1 MGAGYVIQVGNER
14 PGEAIVSHVNKKTGE
29 PTGPPMKR
37 YIPVGSHLIINQA
50 RVWGRRYY
58 TDKTGKKIT
67 DDVEFNT
74 TGYKGD
80 IEFMEWG
87 KDGGYAIEI
96 RYLPQSRSLDFEYQ
110 QNVQK
115 IVVRENQEGNHVLG
129 ASIVLAAGEN
139 KFDPVKDELFVT
151 CLRVHPQN
159 RDSKSKN
166 PDPAIKGHKYYE
178 VTDEHVDQGS
188 IKRIESSIEAS
199 TFVKNLSNKP
209 SEIKNLFKI
218 MGERP
223 EFGETNLLSGDLQ
236 IYKVLLEYANAEP
249 VDFFYLIGQ
258 YKRGVEDAFRKAESY
273 KALDL
278 TKDGHIALEVNG
290 KKQLIL
296 SDIKA
301 KGEGMIQW
309 MLEHYYEDEVFM
321 ATQSFKELVQKLK

>member
-1 MGAGYVIQVGNER
+1 MAGGYVIQVGNER
-14 PGEAIVSHVNKKTGE
+14 PGEAIVAQVNKKTGE
-29 PTGPPMKR
+29 PTGPQMKR

-50 RVWGRRYY
+50 RVWGRRVIA
-58 TDKTGKKIT
+58 GKPKADGTEI
-67 DDVEFNT
+67 EFNT
-74 TGYKGD
+74 PGYKGE
-80 IEFMEWG
+80 IEFMDWG
-87 KDGGYAIEI
+87 TNGGYAIEI

-115 IVVRENQEGNHVLG
+115 IVVRDNQEGNHVKG
-129 ASIVLAAGEN
+129 ASIVLNAGEN
-139 KFDPVKDELFVT
+139 KFDPKKDDLFIS
-151 CLRVHPQN
+151 CLRVHPSN

-166 PDPAIKGHKYYE
+166 PDPQIKGYKYYE

-188 IKRIESSIEAS
+188 IKRIETSIEAS

-218 MGERP
+218 MGDRT

-236 IYKVLLEYANAEP
+236 IYKVLLEYANAEA

-258 YKRGVEDAFRKAESY
+258 YKSGVEDAFRKAESY

-278 TKDGHIALEVNG
+278 TKDGHIALEVAG
-290 KKQLIL
+290 KKNLIM

-301 KGEGMIQW
+301 KGEGMVQW
-309 MLEHYYEDEVFM
+309 MLDHYIEDDVFM
-321 ATQSFKELVQKLK
+321 ATQSFKELVSKLK

>member
-1 MGAGYVIQVGNER
+1 MAGGYVIQVGNER
-14 PGEAIVSHVNKKTGE
+14 PGEAIVAQVNKKTGE
-29 PTGPPMKR
+29 PTGPQMKR

-50 RVWGRRYY
+50 RVWGRRVIA
-58 TDKTGKKIT
+58 GKPKADGTEI
-67 DDVEFNT
+67 EFNT
-74 TGYKGD
+74 LGYKGE
-80 IEFMEWG
+80 IEFMDWG

-115 IVVRENQEGNHVLG
+115 IVVRDNQEGNHILG
-129 ASIVLAAGEN
+129 SSIVLAAGEN
-139 KFDPVKDELFVT
+139 KFDSQKDDLFVE

-166 PDPAIKGHKYYE
+166 PDPAIKGFKYYE
-178 VTDEHVDQGS
+178 VTDEHVDKGS
-188 IKRIESSIEAS
+188 ITRIETSIEAS

-218 MGERP
+218 MGDRP

-236 IYKVLLEYANAEP
+236 IYKVLLEYANAEA
-249 VDFFYLIGQ
+249 VDFFYLIAQ
-258 YKRGVEDAFRKAESY
+258 YKKSVEDAFRKAESY
-273 KALDL
+273 KSLDL
-278 TKDGHIALEVNG
+278 TKDGHIALEVAG
-290 KKQLIL
+290 KKHLIM

-301 KGEGMIQW
+301 KGEGMVQW

-321 ATQSFKELVQKLK
+321 ATQSFKELVSKLK

>member
-14 PGEAIVSHVNKKTGE
+14 PGEAIVAQANKKGE
-29 PTGPPMKR
+29 PTGAQMKR

-50 RVWGRRYY
+50 RVWGRRVIA
-58 TDKTGKKIT
+58 GKPKADGSEI
-67 DDVEFNT
+67 EFNT
-74 TGYKGD
+74 VGYKGE
-80 IEFMEWG
+80 IEFMDWG
-87 KDGGYAIEI
+87 KEGGYAIEI

-115 IVVRENQEGNHVLG
+115 IVVRENNEGRNVKGSH
-129 ASIVLAAGEN
+129 IVLSAGEN
-139 KFDPVKDELFVT
+139 KFDEEKDELFVK

-166 PDPAIKGHKYYE
+166 PDPTIKGFKYYE

-218 MGERP
+218 MGDRP

-258 YKRGVEDAFRKAESY
+258 YKKGVEDVFRKAESY

-278 TKDGHIALEVNG
+278 TKDGHIALEVAG
-290 KKQLIL
+290 KKHLIL

-321 ATQSFKELVQKLK
+321 ATQSFKELVTKLK

>member
-1 MGAGYVIQVGNER
+1 MAGYVIHVGNER
-14 PGEAIVSHVNKKTGE
+14 PGEAIVAQVNKKTGE
-29 PTGPPMKR
+29 PTGPQMKR

-50 RVWGRRYY
+50 RVWGRRFYM
-58 TDKTGKKIT
+58 DKGGKKIT
-67 DDVEFNT
+67 DDVDFNT
-74 TGYKGD
+74 VGYKGE

-115 IVVRENQEGNHVLG
+115 IVVRDNQEGKYVKG
-129 ASIVLAAGEN
+129 ASIVLSAGEN
-139 KFDPVKDELFVT
+139 KFDDKKDELFVT

-166 PDPAIKGHKYYE
+166 PDPAIKGYRYYE

-199 TFVKNLSNKP
+199 TFVKNLSTKP

-218 MGERP
+218 MGDRP

-249 VDFFYLIGQ
+249 VDFFYLIGV
-258 YKRGVEDAFRKAESY
+258 YKTGVEDAFRKAESY

-290 KKQLIL
+290 KKHLII
-296 SDIKA
+296 SDVKA
-301 KGEGMIQW
+301 KGEGMVQW

-321 ATQSFKELVQKLK
+321 ATQSFKELVSKLK

>member
-1 MGAGYVIQVGNER
+1 MSGGYVIQVGNER
-14 PGEAIVSHVNKKTGE
+14 PGEAIIAQVNKKTGE
-29 PTGPPMKR
+29 PTGPQMKR

-50 RVWGRRYY
+50 RVWGRRVIA
-58 TDKTGKKIT
+58 GKPKADGPEI
-67 DDVEFNT
+67 EFNT
-74 TGYKGD
+74 PGYKGE
-80 IEFMEWG
+80 IEFMDWG
-87 KDGGYAIEI
+87 TQGGYAIEI
-96 RYLPQSRSLDFEYQ
+96 RYLHQSRSLDFEYQ

-115 IVVRENQEGNHVLG
+115 IVVRDNQEGNHVKG
-129 ASIVLAAGEN
+129 ASIVLSAGEN
-139 KFDPVKDELFVT
+139 KFDSKKDELFIS
-151 CLRVHPQN
+151 CLRVHPSN

-166 PDPAIKGHKYYE
+166 PDPQIKGYKYYG

-188 IKRIESSIEAS
+188 IKRIETSIEAS

-218 MGERP
+218 MGDRP

-236 IYKVLLEYANAEP
+236 IYKVLLEYANAEA
-249 VDFFYLIGQ
+249 VDFFYLIGE

-290 KKQLIL
+290 KKNLIM

-309 MLEHYYEDEVFM
+309 MLDHYIEDQVFM
-321 ATQSFKELVQKLK
+321 ATQSFKELVSKLK